1 MAQRLLITGATG
13 FVGRALA
20 AYFIARGDTVL
31 ATYRVSHPTVA
42 GVEWVV
48 LGSDPVTQLV
58 RLLNEHKID
67 AVIHAAGRINGT
79 PAEVVAANEGHTAD
93 LLAAVSRG
101 PVKPALYFLST
112 VSAIGP
118 TGVYGQSKRKAEE
131 MIAAGAPGRWAALRA
146 SLIHGPHDTK
156 NVAALVRAARNW
168 PLIPAPGGNA
178 VKLQPLYVGDLAAA
192 FAALVDGRGPNGAVY
207 TVSGPRQERLVDMI
221 RAIQDRIRRRVPI
234 LPIPLGP
241 VRPLVMLADRLLPFL
256 HLPAQQIRAL
266 HDHPMYRSDEA
277 MRELGFAPRL
287 FAESLAL
294 YL

>member
-20 AYFIARGDTVL
+20 AHFVARGDAVF
-31 ATYRVSHPTVA
+31 ATYRASHPTVA
-42 GVEWVV
+42 GVEWLA
-48 LGSDPVTQLV
+48 LGSDPVNHLV
-58 RLLNEHKID
+58 RVLNDHQIS

-93 LLAAVSRG
+93 LLAAIGRASAG
-101 PVKPALYFLST
+101 PAFYFLST

-118 TGVYGQSKRKAEE
+118 TGVYGQSKRKAED

-168 PLIPAPGGNA
+168 PLIPAPGGSA
-178 VKLQPLYVGDLAAA
+178 VKLQPLYVGDLAEA
-192 FAALVDGRGPNGAVY
+192 FAALVDGRGPSAAIY

-221 RAIQDRIRRRVPI
+221 RAIQDRIKRHAPV

-266 HDHPMYRSDEA
+266 HGHPMYRSDEA
-277 MRELGFAPRL
+277 MRELGFTPRL
-287 FAESLAL
+287 FADSLAL